1 MRFERRQIST
11 VVGLWLMLVSI
22 RCTATGQDSRLSG
35 VQNYALNRPGVVMI
49 RTEYSANVY
58 VNSMRMDNRA
68 FNRLLDSIQ
77 NLDHGGGVTSEQ
89 KLDIVLREMNNRPT
103 RFFQTTFDYIKQP
116 EQITSIGTGFFLTG
130 NGYVAT
136 NCHLIDREDAFIRRQ
151 FILSAFRQITE
162 ASITALET
170 SWASHFTEQQ
180 RSLLYNTY
188 ASVYPRLF
196 SMILYDLRKAIYVVY
211 RVDKEDGRT
220 DTVKK
225 AADIVI
231 KGQPMPGKD
240 IAILKIADGDE
251 LPVLKLAPELLP
263 KVGEQLFVYGY
274 PGPVTNNDYVS
285 AESAIE
291 PTLTTGIVS
300 AIKKSVNGWPVIQM
314 DANINHG
321 SSGGPVCNN
330 NGEVIGLTTFGSLEI
345 SGGLAAGL
353 NFAIPISILYEYIDS
368 AEITPVQSNSTKLFL
383 EGLNFYNKKYYHKA
397 LNCFEKVKDLNNF
410 YPTINLYISN
420 SKAKIKK
427 GEDKELGVIK
437 SVLEIAILLAVIV
450 ILFFLF
456 KKRRN

>member
-1 MRFERRQIST
+1 MKKIISP
-11 VVGLWLMLVSI
+11 LFLFFA
-22 RCTATGQDSRLSG
+22 CNCFYAAA
-35 VQNYALNRPGVVMI
+35 QNYTAVENYELNRPGVVMI
-49 RTEYSANVY
+49 KTVFSANVY
-58 VNSMRMDNRA
+58 VKNMQVANRE
-68 FNRLLDSIQ
+68 FNKLLDSIQ
-77 NLDHGGGVTSEQ
+77 RVDTSGVAFTSEQ
-89 KLDIVLREMNNRPT
+89 KLDIVLREMNNHPG
-103 RFFQTTFDYIKQP
+103 RFFKAAYDYMKQP
-116 EQITSIGTGFFLTG
+116 EEITASGTGFFITG
-130 NGYVAT
+130 DGYVAT
-136 NCHLIDREDAFIRRQ
+136 NCHLIESDNAFIKRQ
-151 FILSAFRQITE
+151 FILTAFQQITDGNIQAIE
-162 ASITALET
+162 N
-170 SWASHFTEQQ
+170 SWAAKFTEQQ
-180 RSLLYNTY
+180 KSSLYATF
-188 ASVYPRLF
+188 ASVYTRLF
-196 SMILYDLRKAIYVVY
+196 PMSLYDLKKNIYVVY
-211 RVDKEDGRT
+211 PHDENKNS
-220 DTVKK
+220 
-225 AADIVI
+225 VI
-231 KGQPMPGKD
+231 KKLASVIVKGSQMPGKD
-240 IAILKIADGDE
+240 VAILKIDGDSALPTLKIDGSE
-251 LPVLKLAPELLP
+251 LPE
-263 KVGEQLFVYGY
+263 VGEQLFVYGY
-274 PGPVTNNDYVS
+274 PGPVTNNDFVS
-285 AESAIE
+285 AGSAIE

-314 DANINHG
+314 DASINHG

-330 NGEVIGLTTFGSLEI
+330 QGEVIGLTTFGSLEN